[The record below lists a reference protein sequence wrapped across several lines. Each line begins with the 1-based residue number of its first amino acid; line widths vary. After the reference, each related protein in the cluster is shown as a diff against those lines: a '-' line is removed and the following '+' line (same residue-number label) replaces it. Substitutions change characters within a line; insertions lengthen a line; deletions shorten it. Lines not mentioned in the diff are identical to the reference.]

1 MANTP
6 YPNYVLENKFEDQYQ
21 TYLDFMQFC
30 TVDNSLTGE
39 PGMKKKIRTYVATDG
54 TETVAKGEGNTK
66 SITASYT
73 ETEYTIETLQNRFDW
88 YDEDEM
94 EDPLV
99 VDKGLEHQAV
109 DMFNTANKKAIA
121 EFAKATQK
129 VETAKFDFNSFV
141 DAVASIK
148 DLKISESTEITG
160 LGVFA
165 LVHKDD
171 VAEIRKNLGE
181 LLKYVEAY
189 ARSGYIGTVAG
200 VNIYTS
206 ALATKGQF
214 AVATKEDEIKR
225 SYFAGLATLPYLGW
239 ALGTFIGAILGN
251 ILPDRLMS
259 ALSVAIYGMFVAV
272 VVPEMKKA
280 RPVLIVVII
289 AIILSCLFYY
299 IPLLSKISS
308 GITITIVAITAA
320 IIGSI
325 FFPVS
330 DEADNSNN

>member
-6 YPNYVLENKFEDQYQ
+6 YPNYVLENKFADQYQ
-21 TYLDFMQFC
+21 SYLDLMQFC

-66 SITASYT
+66 SITANYT
-73 ETEYTIETLQNRFDW
+73 EKEYTIETLQNRFDW

-129 VETAKFDFNSFV
+129 VETAKFDFNCFV

-148 DLKISESTEITG
+148 DLRISESKEIAG

-171 VAEIRKNLGE
+171 AAEIRKNLGD

-189 ARSGYIGTVAG
+189 GRNGYIGTVAG

-206 ALATKGQF
+206 ALATKGEF
-214 AVATKEDEIKR
+214 AVATAKAVTYFHKKGAEAESSLRGSRSAENANKRENTVFLRTFGIFALTDQNFIVKVVKSATDGHATGDEIP
-225 SYFAGLATLPYLGW
+225 T
-239 ALGTFIGAILGN
+239 
-251 ILPDRLMS
+251 
-259 ALSVAIYGMFVAV
+259 V
-272 VVPEMKKA
+272 
-280 RPVLIVVII
+280 
-289 AIILSCLFYY
+289 
-299 IPLLSKISS
+299 
-308 GITITIVAITAA
+308 
-320 IIGSI
+320 
-325 FFPVS
+325 
-330 DEADNSNN
+330 

>member
-21 TYLDFMQFC
+21 SYLDLMQFC

-39 PGMKKKIRTYVATDG
+39 PGMKKKIRTYKATDG

-73 ETEYTIETLQNRFDW
+73 ETEYTIEMLQNRFDW

-129 VETAKFDFNSFV
+129 VETAKFDFNCFV

-148 DLKISESTEITG
+148 DLRISESTEITG

-171 VAEIRKNLGE
+171 VAELRKNLGD

-189 ARSGYIGTVAG
+189 ARNGYIGTVAG

-206 ALATKGQF
+206 ALATKGEF
-214 AVATKEDEIKR
+214 AVATKQAVTYFNKKGTEAETSVKGNRSAENANKRENSVFLRKYGIFALTDQNFVVKVVKNETASHATGDEIP
-225 SYFAGLATLPYLGW
+225 T
-239 ALGTFIGAILGN
+239 
-251 ILPDRLMS
+251 
-259 ALSVAIYGMFVAV
+259 V
-272 VVPEMKKA
+272 
-280 RPVLIVVII
+280 
-289 AIILSCLFYY
+289 
-299 IPLLSKISS
+299 
-308 GITITIVAITAA
+308 
-320 IIGSI
+320 
-325 FFPVS
+325 
-330 DEADNSNN
+330 

>member
-6 YPNYVLENKFEDQYQ
+6 YPNYVLENKFADQYQ
-21 TYLDFMQFC
+21 SYLDLMQFC

-73 ETEYTIETLQNRFDW
+73 EAEYTIETLQNRFDW

-121 EFAKATQK
+121 EFAKATQR
-129 VETAKFDFNSFV
+129 VETAKFDFNCFV

-148 DLKISESTEITG
+148 DLRISESTEITG

-171 VAEIRKNLGE
+171 VAELRKNLGE

-189 ARSGYIGTVAG
+189 ARNGYIGTVAG

-206 ALATKGQF
+206 ALATKGEF
-214 AVATKEDEIKR
+214 AVATKQAVTYFHKKGAEAESSTRGSRSAENANKR
-225 SYFAGLATLPYLGW
+225 ENTVFLR
-239 ALGTFIGAILGN
+239 TFGIF
-251 ILPDRLMS
+251 
-259 ALSVAIYGMFVAV
+259 ALS
-272 VVPEMKKA
+272 
-280 RPVLIVVII
+280 LIHI
-289 AIILSCLFYY
+289 
-299 IPLLSKISS
+299 
-308 GITITIVAITAA
+308 
-320 IIGSI
+320 
-325 FFPVS
+325 
-330 DEADNSNN
+330 